1 MKEVRWCTNSA
12 YFLWRISNLIFNFL
26 TQIPSRNSTWSG
38 DTPWS
43 KFDSRPKTN
52 KKRELQCVWI
62 LSHCTF
68 IHKWSKVE
76 MLSINPWQLLL
87 LIKYTF
93 IQHKAFLLT
102 CIWYWYI
109 LAEYTQTSATLKLFS
124 LDGLVVTGYLAKITD
139 QLCYHLM
146 AIVGIAMQGDQKNK
160 KCHSI

>member
-1 MKEVRWCTNSA
+1 MRWCTNSA

-26 TQIPSRNSTWSG
+26 TQMPSRSSTWSG

-43 KFDSRPKTN
+43 KFYSRPKTN
-52 KKRELQCVWI
+52 KKGELQCVF
-62 LSHCTF
+62 SHCTF

-109 LAEYTQTSATLKLFS
+109 LAEYTQTSATLKLFFFRWFGG
-124 LDGLVVTGYLAKITD
+124 DGLSGKDHRSALLPSNGYCWY
-139 QLCYHLM
+139 CY
-146 AIVGIAMQGDQKNK
+146 ARWPEK
-160 KCHSI
+160 